1 MNACALIPAYNEADH
16 IADVVAG
23 CSEHVPMIVVDDGSA
38 DDTAQIARDA
48 GAQVFVREQNAGKGV
63 TLQEGFGHALAA
75 GYDTAI
81 TLDGD
86 GQHDPAEIPKFLD
99 AAEADP
105 ALDMIVGCRM
115 QDTSDMPALRVW
127 TNRVMS
133 AVVSR
138 LCGQRVLDTQ
148 CGYRLVRLSM
158 VGKLS
163 LHATHYD
170 IESEMLVQACRSG
183 FRAAEI
189 PVRTIYG
196 DETSKIKVARETL
209 NFLRLVWRHA
219 RAGRKA

>member
-1 MNACALIPAYNEADH
+1 LNACALIPAYNEADH
-16 IADVVAG
+16 IAEVVAG
-23 CSEHVPMIVVDDGSA
+23 CREHVPTIVVDDGSV
-38 DDTAQIARDA
+38 DGTAQIARDA
-48 GAQVFVREQNAGKGV
+48 GAVVVVRGQNAGKGV
-63 TLQEGFGHALAA
+63 TLQDGFGHALAA

-81 TLDGD
+81 TVDGD

-99 AAEADP
+99 AAAADP
-105 ALDMIVGCRM
+105 SLDMIIGCRM
-115 QDTSDMPALRVW
+115 QDTTDMPALRVW

-133 AVVSR
+133 SVVSR

-158 VGKLS
+158 VEKLA

-183 FRAAEI
+183 FGVAEI

-209 NFLRLVWRHA
+209 NFVRLVWRHA